1 MPSTLATNAVEI
13 ELDTKIE
20 SQPSSTIVKVPFSDA
35 GYISYIDA
43 FTPAGPTSTRTDNAG
58 ALHIRPLTI
67 EEFDALQKLEQSSPA
82 PAKSLTDALRKR
94 LAQD

>member
-1 MPSTLATNAVEI
+1 MSTTLAPNAVEI

-20 SQPSSTIVKVPFSDA
+20 SQPSSTIVVPFSDA

-43 FTPAGPTSTRTDNAG
+43 FTPAGPSSTRTDNPG

-67 EEFDALQKLEQSSPA
+67 EEFEALQKLEQSSPA